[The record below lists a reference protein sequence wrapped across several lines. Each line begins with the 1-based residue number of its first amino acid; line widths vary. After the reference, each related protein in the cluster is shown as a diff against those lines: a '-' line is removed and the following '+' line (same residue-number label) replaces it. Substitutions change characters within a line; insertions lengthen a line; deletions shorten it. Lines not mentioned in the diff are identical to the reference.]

1 MKRRIG
7 LFISIFTLLLCTTL
21 PSLFSNVIDTSYK
34 QVNALSQFDIVD
46 SEIIPNPGATY
57 ETQRIWLSHN
67 IDNEYDNYVYYQYN
81 DNSCV
86 IKMESIINV
95 YDSSTYYYVDVPY
108 QVTSI
113 HFLKMFTTTDD
124 YIINRDIN
132 IDYLTYGSCYIYDSN
147 STGAITT
154 NVNGADATLL
164 SLVVEAYLTYGKDNS
179 NGCTESTI
187 KNLFNTWFRNKSA
200 SSDDL
205 KNTKILDYTG
215 YAANGNSYEG
225 LVKNAYFSINE
236 KWNTMCSQVGI
247 DPNTGET
254 RGIDWSW
261 LQSRTFKMILIIGGT
276 SLVVIG
282 GVVVLLIV
290 RKRRRQD
297 Y

>member
-1 MKRRIG
+1 MKKKVG
-7 LFISIFTLLLCTTL
+7 LFISIFTLLIGATL
-21 PSLFSNVIDTSYK
+21 PSILFFNTYQ
-34 QVNALSQFDIVD
+34 QVDALGMHAKYD
-46 SEIIPNPGATY
+46 EITPNPGATY
-57 ETQRIWLSHN
+57 KTQRIWLSHHV
-67 IDNEYDNYVYYQYN
+67 EAPYENYTYYQYN
-81 DNSCV
+81 DLDYI

-113 HFLKMFTTTDD
+113 HFIEMSND
-124 YIINRDIN
+124 YTVNRDIT
-132 IDYLTYGSCYIYDSN
+132 IDSLTYGTCYTYDSN
-147 STGAITT
+147 SGVTTT
-154 NVNGADATLL
+154 NIMGADATLL
-164 SLVVEAYLTYGKDNS
+164 SLVVESYLTYGKDNS

-200 SSDDL
+200 SAEDL
-205 KNTKILDYTG
+205 KSTKILDYTG

-225 LVKNAYFSINE
+225 LEKNAYFSVNE

-247 DPNTGET
+247 DPNTGES

-261 LQSRTFKMILIIGGT
+261 FQSRTFKMILIIGGT
-276 SLVVIG
+276 SLVVVG

>member
-1 MKRRIG
+1 MKRRLG
-7 LFISIFTLLLCTTL
+7 LFISIFTLLVGATL
-21 PSLFSNVIDTSYK
+21 PSMLFSNTYQ
-34 QVNALSQFDIVD
+34 QVDALSIHAKYD
-46 SEIIPNPGATY
+46 EITPNPGATY
-57 ETQRIWLSHN
+57 KTQRIWLSNHIEN
-67 IDNEYDNYVYYQYN
+67 PYENYVYYQFN
-81 DNSCV
+81 DLDYT

-113 HFLKMFTTTDD
+113 HFIEMSDS
-124 YIINRDIN
+124 IINRDITIN
-132 IDYLTYGSCYIYDSN
+132 SLTYGTCYTYDSN
-147 STGAITT
+147 SGVTTT

-205 KNTKILDYTG
+205 KSIKILDYTG

-225 LVKNAYFSINE
+225 LEKNAYFSVNE

-247 DPNTGET
+247 DPNTGEA

-261 LQSRTFKMILIIGGT
+261 FQSRTFKMILIIGGT
-276 SLVVIG
+276 SLIVVG

-290 RKRRRQD
+290 RKRKRQD

>member
-1 MKRRIG
+1 MKRRLG
-7 LFISIFTLLLCTTL
+7 LFISIFTLLAGTAL
-21 PSLFSNVIDTSYK
+21 PSVLFSNANTYK
-34 QVNALSQFDIVD
+34 QADALSIHTKYD
-46 SEIIPNPGATY
+46 EITPNPGATY
-57 ETQRIWLSHN
+57 KTQRIWLSNH
-67 IDNEYDNYVYYQYN
+67 IEEPYENYVYYQYN
-81 DNSCV
+81 NLNYT

-95 YDSSTYYYVDVPY
+95 YDSSTYHYVDVPY

-113 HFLKMFTTTDD
+113 HFIEMSNEHTV
-124 YIINRDIN
+124 NRDIT
-132 IDYLTYGSCYIYDSN
+132 IDTLTYGTCYTYDSN
-147 STGAITT
+147 SSVTT
-154 NVNGADATLL
+154 TVVNGADATLL

-187 KNLFNTWFRNKSA
+187 KSLFNTWFRNKSA
-200 SSDDL
+200 SAEDL
-205 KNTKILDYTG
+205 KSTKILDYTG

-225 LVKNAYFSINE
+225 LEKNAYFSVNE

-247 DPNTGET
+247 DPNTGEA
-254 RGIDWSW
+254 RDIDWSW

-276 SLVVIG
+276 SLIVVG

>member
-1 MKRRIG
+1 MAIG
-7 LFISIFTLLLCTTL
+7 ILNHNNRL
-21 PSLFSNVIDTSYK
+21 SY
-34 QVNALSQFDIVD
+34 
-46 SEIIPNPGATY
+46 GTCY
-57 ETQRIWLSHN
+57 T
-67 IDNEYDNYVYYQYN
+67 
-81 DNSCV
+81 
-86 IKMESIINV
+86 
-95 YDSSTYYYVDVPY
+95 YDSKSG
-108 QVTSI
+108 VT
-113 HFLKMFTTTDD
+113 
-124 YIINRDIN
+124 
-132 IDYLTYGSCYIYDSN
+132 
-147 STGAITT
+147 TT
-154 NVNGADATLL
+154 NVNGADSTLL

-247 DPNTGET
+247 DPNTGEV
-254 RGIDWSW
+254 RGLDWSW
-261 LQSRTFKMILIIGGT
+261 LQSRSFKMMLIIGGT

-282 GVVVLLIV
+282 GVVVLLII

>member
-1 MKRRIG
+1 MKRRLG
-7 LFISIFTLLLCTTL
+7 LFTSIFALLVGTTL
-21 PSLFSNVIDTSYK
+21 PSILLSNAKTYK
-34 QVNALSQFDIVD
+34 QVDALSIHAKYD
-46 SEIIPNPGATY
+46 EITPNPGATY
-57 ETQRIWLSHN
+57 KTQRIWLSNH
-67 IDNEYDNYVYYQYN
+67 IEEPYENYVYCQY
-81 DNSCV
+81 DDLDYT

-113 HFLKMFTTTDD
+113 HFVEMSTD
-124 YIINRDIN
+124 YTVNRDIT
-132 IDYLTYGSCYIYDSN
+132 IDSLTYGTCYTYDSN
-147 STGAITT
+147 SSSVTTT
-154 NVNGADATLL
+154 NVSGADATLL

-187 KNLFNTWFRNKSA
+187 KNLFNTWFKNKSA
-200 SSDDL
+200 SAEDL

-247 DPNTGET
+247 DPNTGEA

-282 GVVVLLIV
+282 GVVVLLVV

>member
-1 MKRRIG
+1 MKRRLG
-7 LFISIFTLLLCTTL
+7 LFISIFTLLLGAAL
-21 PSLFSNVIDTSYK
+21 PLIIFSNANTYH
-34 QVNALSQFDIVD
+34 QVDALSIHAKYD
-46 SEIIPNPGATY
+46 EITPNPGATY
-57 ETQRIWLSHN
+57 KTQRIWLSNHL
-67 IDNEYDNYVYYQYN
+67 EEPYENYVYYQYN
-81 DNSCV
+81 DLDYT

-95 YDSSTYYYVDVPY
+95 YDSSIYYYVDVPY

-113 HFLKMFTTTDD
+113 HFLEMSITDDD
-124 YIINRDIN
+124 YIINRDIS

-147 STGAITT
+147 STSVTIT

-200 SSDDL
+200 SAEDL
-205 KNTKILDYTG
+205 KSTKILDYTG

-225 LVKNAYFSINE
+225 LEKNAYFSVNE

-247 DPNTGET
+247 DPNTGEA

-261 LQSRTFKMILIIGGT
+261 LQSRTFKMILVIGGT

-290 RKRRRQD
+290 RKKKRQD
-297 Y
+297 F

>member
-1 MKRRIG
+1 M
-7 LFISIFTLLLCTTL
+7 T
-21 PSLFSNVIDTSYK
+21 
-34 QVNALSQFDIVD
+34 
-46 SEIIPNPGATY
+46 
-57 ETQRIWLSHN
+57 
-67 IDNEYDNYVYYQYN
+67 
-81 DNSCV
+81 
-86 IKMESIINV
+86 
-95 YDSSTYYYVDVPY
+95 
-108 QVTSI
+108 
-113 HFLKMFTTTDD
+113 
-124 YIINRDIN
+124 
-132 IDYLTYGSCYIYDSN
+132 
-147 STGAITT
+147 TT

-164 SLVVEAYLTYGKDNS
+164 SLVVESYLTYGKDNS

-247 DPNTGET
+247 DPNTGEA

-261 LQSRTFKMILIIGGT
+261 FQSNTFKIILIIGGT
-276 SLVVIG
+276 SLIVIG

-290 RKRRRQD
+290 RKRKRQD